1 MVGGALSSTARATL
15 VSHTREL
22 CVRPT
27 GIGRTKDPERRQKPV
42 HLPHVSTEQK
52 TRGLTC
58 RHMTICKV
66 EIKAKT
72 FSCFHLYVSK
82 YNAIIFE
89 TLALAHT
96 HTHTKKKKNQKEQ
109 PEMFCCRPAP
119 SGRGRRVRWGWSERD
134 TVPAPRLRPISPL
147 SQSRGAASRAS
158 APFTPHGR
166 TANEEKNCQNMSR
179 QAKKKK
185 GYA

>member
-96 HTHTKKKKNQKEQ
+96 KKKIKKNSQKCSAAGQHRVVGGAESGGGGRSETLS
-109 PEMFCCRPAP
+109 PHLASGPFRPCHKAEELLHERQLLLLP
-119 SGRGRRVRWGWSERD
+119 MAELLMRRK
-134 TVPAPRLRPISPL
+134 
-147 SQSRGAASRAS
+147 
-158 APFTPHGR
+158 
-166 TANEEKNCQNMSR
+166 TAKT
-179 QAKKKK
+179 
-185 GYA
+185 

>member
-1 MVGGALSSTARATL
+1 MGATLWSGGALSSTARATL

-96 HTHTKKKKNQKEQ
+96 KKKIKKNSQK
-109 PEMFCCRPAP
+109 CSPAGQHRVVGGAE
-119 SGRGRRVRWGWSERD
+119 SGGGGRSD
-134 TVPAPRLRPISPL
+134 TLSPHLASGPRARFALVTKQRSCFTSVSCFYSPW
-147 SQSRGAASRAS
+147 Q
-158 APFTPHGR
+158 
-166 TANEEKNCQNMSR
+166 NC
-179 QAKKKK
+179 
-185 GYA
+185 